1 MADYAPHFLQVDQ
14 GAVALVIAEGEY
26 PVDGGMAAEEGGNRL
41 VEYEV
46 YPRLW
51 KIVTQR
57 VEQGGGEDGVAHLA
71 ESYDEDVHGN

>member
-1 MADYAPHFLQVDQ
+1 M
-14 GAVALVIAEGEY
+14 ALVIAEGEY

-57 VEQGGGEDGVAHLA
+57 VEQGGGKDGVAHLS
-71 ESYDEDVHGN
+71 EPYDEDVHGN